1 MGYMDGFSYNINI
14 NKRSK
19 EIEQRQR
26 GIFLY
31 YVFLVYKNAEYKTE
45 WKAHN

>member
-1 MGYMDGFSYNINI
+1 MGYTDGFSYNINI

-19 EIEQRQR
+19 EIKQEQR

-31 YVFLVYKNAEYKTE
+31 DFFFLIYKNAEYTTE
-45 WKAHN
+45 